1 MESIIKLRDQL
12 KRVEILT
19 HDQRFGVFGSVLT
32 TVFSIAILYY
42 TPFQILI
49 VPFVIVLNYFL
60 LGKILVNRKQT
71 HIITRLIRPSLW
83 LLVLYG
89 YIFTIHVLFLIPIFW
104 FVVACIAIGLG
115 YYGIL
120 LQEFTP
126 KPNIIL
132 NNILQI
138 ILLIFGVSFASLML
152 AYWHWSTVIVM
163 LGLWVSVFYLAI
175 TWLISFTN
183 KPYIIASVWALMV
196 LEVFWITSRWIN
208 LYHIPKTSLLV
219 SQSAL
224 VIGALA
230 YGFGGLYYHYK
241 NKTLKIS
248 LIFEYI
254 LVTAVVFVALMLL
267 SKWSVAI

>member
-1 MESIIKLRDQL
+1 M
-12 KRVEILT
+12 T
-19 HDQRFGVFGSVLT
+19 HDQRLGVFGSVLIT
-32 TVFSIAILYY
+32 IAAIGILYY
-42 TPFQILI
+42 TPFQFLI
-49 VPFVIVLNYFL
+49 IPIIVVLNYFL
-60 LGKILVNRKQT
+60 LSKILVNRKQM
-71 HIITRLIRPSLW
+71 HIITRIIRPSLW

-89 YIFTIHVLFLIPIFW
+89 YIFTIHILFLIPIAW
-104 FVVACIAIGLG
+104 FVLLCIAIGVG

-120 LQEFTP
+120 LQEFTT

-152 AYWHWSTVIVM
+152 AYWHWSTVVVM
-163 LGLWVSVFYLAI
+163 IGLWLSVLYLAI

-183 KPYIIASVWALMV
+183 KLYKIASIWALIV
-196 LEVFWITSRWIN
+196 LEIFWVTSRWIN
-208 LYHIPKTSLLV
+208 LYHIPKTSLLL

-224 VIGALA
+224 IVGALG

-241 NKTLKIS
+241 NKTLKLS

-254 LVTAVVFVALMLL
+254 LVTAVVFMALMLL
-267 SKWSVAI
+267 SKWSVAV

>member
-1 MESIIKLRDQL
+1 MELTIKLRDQL
-12 KRVEILT
+12 KRIEILT
-19 HDQRFGVFGSVLT
+19 HDQRLGVFGSVLIT
-32 TVFSIAILYY
+32 ALAIVILYY
-42 TPFQILI
+42 TPFQLLI
-49 VPFVIVLNYFL
+49 IPIIIILNYFL
-60 LGKILVNRKQT
+60 LGKILVNRNQT

-83 LLVLYG
+83 LMVLYG
-89 YIFTIHVLFLIPIFW
+89 YVFSIHVLFLIPIFW
-104 FVVACIAIGLG
+104 FVLACIAIGLG

-120 LQEFTP
+120 LQEFAP

-138 ILLIFGVSFASLML
+138 ILLIFGVSFASLLL

-163 LGLWVSVFYLAI
+163 LGLWLSVFYLAI
-175 TWLISFTN
+175 TWLIGFTN
-183 KPYIIASVWALMV
+183 KPYIIASVWALIV

-208 LYHIPKTSLLV
+208 LYHIPETSLLL

-224 VIGALA
+224 IIGALG

-241 NKTLKIS
+241 NKTLKTS
-248 LIFEYI
+248 LVFEYI
-254 LVTAVVFVALMLL
+254 LVTAIVFVALMLL

>member
-1 MESIIKLRDQL
+1 M
-12 KRVEILT
+12 
-19 HDQRFGVFGSVLT
+19 
-32 TVFSIAILYY
+32 
-42 TPFQILI
+42 
-49 VPFVIVLNYFL
+49 
-60 LGKILVNRKQT
+60 

-83 LLVLYG
+83 LMVLYG
-89 YIFTIHVLFLIPIFW
+89 YIFTIHALFLIPIVW
-104 FVVACIAIGLG
+104 FVLLCVAIGVG

-120 LQEFTP
+120 LQEFTA

-138 ILLIFGVSFASLML
+138 ILLIFGVSLASLML
-152 AYWHWSTVIVM
+152 AYWHWSTVAVM
-163 LGLWVSVFYLAI
+163 VGLWISVLYLAI

-183 KPYIIASVWALMV
+183 KPYIIASIWALIV
-196 LEVFWITSRWIN
+196 LEIFWITSRWIN
-208 LYHIPKTSLLV
+208 LYHIPKTSLLL

-224 VIGALA
+224 IVGALG

-241 NKTLKIS
+241 NKTLKIG

-267 SKWSVAI
+267 SKWSVAV

>member
-1 MESIIKLRDQL
+1 M
-12 KRVEILT
+12 
-19 HDQRFGVFGSVLT
+19 
-32 TVFSIAILYY
+32 
-42 TPFQILI
+42 
-49 VPFVIVLNYFL
+49 
-60 LGKILVNRKQT
+60 VNRKQT

-89 YIFTIHVLFLIPIFW
+89 YIFTIHVLFLIPIVW
-104 FVVACIAIGLG
+104 FVLLCILIGIG
-115 YYGIL
+115 YFGIL
-120 LQEFTP
+120 LQEYST
-126 KPNIIL
+126 KPNIII

-138 ILLIFGVSFASLML
+138 ILLIFGVSFASLLL
-152 AYWHWSTVIVM
+152 AYWHWLTVLVM
-163 LGLWVSVFYLAI
+163 FGLWLCILYLAI

-183 KPYIIASVWALMV
+183 KPYIIASIWALIV
-196 LEVFWITSRWIN
+196 LEIFWITSRWIN
-208 LYHIPKTSLLV
+208 LYHIPKTPLLV

-224 VIGALA
+224 IVGALG

-254 LVTAVVFVALMLL
+254 LVSTIVFIALMVL